1 VTVLDWPPI
10 FDPALAD
17 AWLLVV
23 RAVEGGLF
31 ADLGLENLF
40 PGGYAPEFSLRFQPI
55 AASYRRVDVYDRAV
69 SLTGA
74 DGRVVAE
81 VLRRLWGWNPEARR

>member
-1 VTVLDWPPI
+1 MTALAWPPI
-10 FDPALAD
+10 LDANLAD
-17 AWLLVV
+17 AWLLVA

-31 ADLGLENLF
+31 ADLGLENLY
-40 PGGYAPEFSLRFQPI
+40 PGGYASPDT
-55 AASYRRVDVYDRAV
+55 RVDVYDRAV

-81 VLRRLWGWNPEARR
+81 VLYRLWGWNPEPRR